1 MTHLSTPTMVL
12 TLTKNLQHKIFH
24 QYSVLALYNIC
35 IRSKDHTWLS
45 APWPNQ
51 WLVTAW
57 RILHCRRWD
66 IGSGTRSS
74 KPWFPWRACWKSCSS
89 VSFSAGVF
97 SFWGP
102 LTFWLVGNV
111 ADELSLQLGRS
122 TSNNI
127 TLNECNYKA
136 YPWYYWNI
144 IIKVIYKIQLLLVK
158 VYNTMY
164 SNSIIF
170 QSFFKNFLHKDKIF
184 ENRKQ

>member
-1 MTHLSTPTMVL
+1 MVL

-111 ADELSLQLGRS
+111 ADELSLQLGRYQ
-122 TSNNI
+122 
-127 TLNECNYKA
+127 LNSGRCEFFCSQFAARCPHYRTGRKGVCHRRQKRTVGESSMKEVEA
-136 YPWYYWNI
+136 LRQR
-144 IIKVIYKIQLLLVK
+144 QL
-158 VYNTMY
+158 
-164 SNSIIF
+164 F
-170 QSFFKNFLHKDKIF
+170 
-184 ENRKQ
+184 